1 MKNKFLLLIPILVIA
16 FALRT
21 YRLGDR
27 PIGFT
32 WDEAALGYNAYS
44 LLETG
49 RDEYGKVLPIVLK
62 SFGDYKPGL
71 YAYLAVPTIKLFGLN
86 EFATRLPS
94 AIFGTL
100 MVLVVYLF
108 ANELSTS
115 LSDLPPNLG
124 GRRKRVVL
132 AEVVALLMAINPWAI
147 QFSRGAWEANI
158 ALFLTTLAVLCFIK
172 ASRNLTSKTNFYL
185 LSSTF
190 FSLSIWTYQGAKMF
204 TPMLILSLLAIY
216 RPHIKLLIKPLILLI
231 ILIFPILLG
240 LSSQSGRLKVFSVF
254 SYTRSSETISQIMS
268 QDKISGVNLPLP
280 LFHSEIY
287 DQVRGIVQ
295 RYTNHYSARFLFFA
309 GNWTSF
315 RESIP
320 YYGYF
325 HIPEILTIL
334 LGLVIIIKT
343 NSQFTKLLICWS
355 LLSTLPSALS
365 RDIVSGVRSL
375 PLVFPLVVISGLGL
389 EKITRHKLLLLF
401 FSSAL
406 IFFSVYYLD
415 QYYTHAPFLAAP
427 EMLYGYKQVFLDIQK
442 EQDKYQR
449 VIVSNS
455 QGQPYIFALFYLKI
469 DPRLAQGQHI
479 LIENPQGDVGYVE
492 SFGKYSFRPIYWPA
506 ERGDKS
512 TLFAGDEF
520 SLPEQD
526 LHGID
531 NLQRIDEIKYP
542 DGKSAWRIIGL
553 I

>member
-1 MKNKFLLLIPILVIA
+1 MKKFTLLFIIMLLG
-16 FALRT
+16 FGLRV
-21 YRLGDR
+21 YKLDIR
-27 PIGFT
+27 PVGFT

-44 LLETG
+44 LLKTG
-49 RDEYGKVLPIVLK
+49 RDEYGKTLPIVLK

-71 YAYLAVPTIKLFGLN
+71 YAYLAVPTIKFFGLN

-100 MVLVVYLF
+100 MVVVTYLF
-108 ANELSTS
+108 VKYLTS
-115 LSDLPPNLG
+115 NPSPTSQDASRKLDLGEG
-124 GRRKRVVL
+124 GPSRVGEVSL
-132 AEVVALLMAINPWAI
+132 ASAFLMAINPWAI

-185 LSSTF
+185 LSSIF

-204 TPMLILSLLAIY
+204 TPMLILSLFVIY
-216 RPHIKLLIKPLILLI
+216 RPHIKLLIKPLIILI
-231 ILIFPILLG
+231 ILVSPILLG

-254 SYTRSSETISQIMS
+254 SYTRSRES
-268 QDKISGVNLPLP
+268 LPYDYKLSF
-280 LFHSEIY
+280 FHAEII
-287 DQVRGIVQ
+287 DQTRGIIQ
-295 RYTNHYSARFLFFA
+295 RYTNHYSPRFLFFS

-325 HIPEILTIL
+325 HIPEIFTIL
-334 LGLVIIIKT
+334 IGLAILLRT
-343 NSQFTKLLICWS
+343 NNQLTKLLAIW
-355 LLSTLPSALS
+355 LIITPS

-375 PLVFPLVVISGLGL
+375 PLVFPLVIISGLGL
-389 EKITRHKLLLLF
+389 EKITRHKLLLLLYSSTLVF
-401 FSSAL
+401 FSL
-406 IFFSVYYLD
+406 YYFD
-415 QYYTHAPFLAAP
+415 QYYTHAPFFAAS
-427 EMLYGYKQVFLDIQK
+427 EMLYGYKQVFFDIEK
-442 EQDKYQR
+442 EQDKYQK

-469 DPRLAQGQHI
+469 DPRLAQTQHT
-479 LIENPQGDVGYVE
+479 LIENPQGDVGRVE
-492 SFGKYSFRPIYWPA
+492 SLGKYIFKPIYWPA

-542 DGKSAWRIIGL
+542 DGKSAWRVIGL

>member
-1 MKNKFLLLIPILVIA
+1 MKKLILLFIILL
-16 FALRT
+16 FGFGLRI
-21 YRLGDR
+21 YKLDIR
-27 PIGFT
+27 PVGFT

-44 LLETG
+44 LLNTG
-49 RDEYGKVLPIVLK
+49 RDEYGKVLPVVLK

-71 YAYLAVPTIKLFGLN
+71 YSYLAVPTIKFFGLN

-100 MVLVVYLF
+100 LVVVTYLF
-108 ANELSTS
+108 VKYLT
-115 LSDLPPNLG
+115 G
-124 GRRKRVVL
+124 G
-132 AEVVALLMAINPWAI
+132 EVWAIMSAILFAINPWAI
-147 QFSRGAWEANI
+147 HFSRGAWEANI

-172 ASRNLTSKTNFYL
+172 ASRNLTSKTNFYF
-185 LSSTF
+185 LSSIF

-216 RPHIKLLIKPLILLI
+216 RPNIKLLIKPLILLI
-231 ILIFPILLG
+231 ILITPILLG

-254 SYTRSSETISQIMS
+254 SYTRSPETISQIMS
-268 QDKISGVNLPLP
+268 QDKISGVNLPLS

-325 HIPEILTIL
+325 HIPEIFTIL
-334 LGLVIIIKT
+334 IGLIVLLRT
-343 NSQFTKLLICWS
+343 NNQSAKLLISW
-355 LLSTLPSALS
+355 LFLSALPSALS

-401 FSSAL
+401 YSSTL
-406 IFFSVYYLD
+406 LFFSLYYLD
-415 QYYTHAPFLAAP
+415 QYYVHAPFFAASD
-427 EMLYGYKQVFLDIQK
+427 MLYGYKQVFLDIQK
-442 EQDKYQR
+442 EQAKYQKI
-449 VIVSNS
+449 IVSNS

-469 DPRLAQGQHI
+469 DPRLVQTQHT
-479 LIENPQGDVGYVE
+479 LIENPQDDVGYVE

-542 DGKSAWRIIGL
+542 NGKPAWRVIGL